1 MLDKNK
7 SSIDEQII
15 RKNQVRSN
23 KEEVMMLNR
32 KQHRKTNN
40 YQIKIYSFLLI
51 STLIRYLAFLS
62 YQYFK
67 LLF

>member
-7 SSIDEQII
+7 SSIDEQKI
-15 RKNQVRSN
+15 RKSQVRNN

-40 YQIKIYSFLLI
+40 YQIKTYSF
-51 STLIRYLAFLS
+51 
-62 YQYFK
+62 
-67 LLF
+67 

>member
-40 YQIKIYSFLLI
+40 YQLKTYSF
-51 STLIRYLAFLS
+51 
-62 YQYFK
+62 
-67 LLF
+67 

>member
-7 SSIDEQII
+7 WSIDEQII
-15 RKNQVRSN
+15 RKSQVRSN

-40 YQIKIYSFLLI
+40 YQIKTYSF
-51 STLIRYLAFLS
+51 
-62 YQYFK
+62 
-67 LLF
+67 

>member
-23 KEEVMMLNR
+23 KEEVMMLRR
-32 KQHRKTNN
+32 KKLHKINN
-40 YQIKIYSFLLI
+40 Y
-51 STLIRYLAFLS
+51 
-62 YQYFK
+62 
-67 LLF
+67 